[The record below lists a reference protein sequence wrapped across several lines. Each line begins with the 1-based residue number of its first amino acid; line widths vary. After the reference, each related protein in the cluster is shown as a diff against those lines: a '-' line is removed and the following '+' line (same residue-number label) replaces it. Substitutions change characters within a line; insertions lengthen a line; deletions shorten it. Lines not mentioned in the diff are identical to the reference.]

1 MNFPIIY
8 FSDLFFLPD
17 RAPELFHI
25 ETNASFTSKTDI
37 FSLGGILYACCFGKG
52 PFDDVYSR
60 GDRYSIPFLSQNY
73 IFDPLVFH

>member
-1 MNFPIIY
+1 MFFFERLLSFAVYNFI
-8 FSDLFFLPD
+8 D

-25 ETNASFTSKTDI
+25 ETNSSITSKTDI

-60 GDRYSIPFLSQNY
+60 GDR
-73 IFDPLVFH
+73 

>member
-1 MNFPIIY
+1 MLY
-8 FSDLFFLPD
+8 SLD

-25 ETNASFTSKTDI
+25 ETNSSLTSKTDI

-60 GDRYSIPFLSQNY
+60 GDR
-73 IFDPLVFH
+73 